1 MSESNVRWPSALGR
15 AGLPSLVVV
24 AALATAAVSLLR
36 SEPATA
42 SGTGAGPDA
51 TAATSSSL
59 ARRCVGVFV
68 TGDRRTI
75 AGDAKSLVVV
85 GTIPCADRGIS
96 GWSTQGVYR
105 AFDDG
110 AVEFLASP
118 IPPCPQGDSYV
129 WIRYPNPG

>member
-1 MSESNVRWPSALGR
+1 MSESTARWSTAFGR
-15 AGLPSLVVV
+15 TSLPSLALV
-24 AALATAAVSLLR
+24 AAIAAGATAFLR

-42 SGTGAGPDA
+42 SASSAAGS
-51 TAATSSSL
+51 TSL

-68 TGDRRTI
+68 TGDRRTV
-75 AGDAKSLVVV
+75 AADAKSLVVV
-85 GTIPCADRGIS
+85 GTIPCADRGVS
-96 GWSTQGVYR
+96 LWAMQGVYR

-118 IPPCPQGDSYV
+118 IPPCPQGDAYV